1 MSGQAEL
8 TEFGG
13 ILITI
18 RSRKSYFEATK
29 AIEDRLQRFSVPKL
43 MEYATHA
50 DREGAEAYVD
60 KVSSPS
66 KPVRVCVSQRDGEET
81 RIDQDQV
88 TAFFSQFSETRPS
101 DVPRLLDTEMV
112 KVFED
117 AA

>member
-18 RSRKSYFEATK
+18 RSRKSHFEATK

-50 DREGAEAYVD
+50 DCEGAEAYVD
-60 KVSSPS
+60 KVWSPS
-66 KPVRVCVSQRDGEET
+66 KFSIGHAVVARDLF
-81 RIDQDQV
+81 RY
-88 TAFFSQFSETRPS
+88 S
-101 DVPRLLDTEMV
+101 DVSRLLGTEMV

>member
-50 DREGAEAYVD
+50 DREGVESYVD

-66 KPVRVCVSQRDGEET
+66 RFSIGHAVVARDLFRYSAAVGCSVRRWSRSSKT
-81 RIDQDQV
+81 PP
-88 TAFFSQFSETRPS
+88 RPA
-101 DVPRLLDTEMV
+101 V
-112 KVFED
+112 
-117 AA
+117 